1 MLQAVRAQTSGTLST
16 YAQGLRV
23 VSERKPVALANAFE
37 CDVVARSGA
46 NYRLFVDAPFGEAP
60 RGGWPVVYC
69 TDANENFGIVAEI
82 VKRLSRQK
90 NNALVI
96 GIGYVGEKREDYLK
110 QRSFDL
116 TFPASQEWIDERLT
130 ILKGH
135 RFGGADQFLD
145 FLTRELRPWVAENYQ
160 IDNRKQIL
168 LGHSFGGLF
177 ILYTAL
183 TQPEAFSSY
192 IAISPSL
199 WWADGSAKQLEEAG
213 FERIADLPVPPEL
226 FVAVGELEQGGL
238 KHIVSDRPNV
248 LNESP
253 MIDLSR
259 EFVTRLSKRNPQIA
273 AKFVVVAGAHH
284 GSVFIPAVAQGL
296 GEALQ
301 QDPGGGEAGQ

>member
-1 MLQAVRAQTSGTLST
+1 MHQAVHAQTSGTQST
-16 YAQGLRV
+16 YAQGLSV
-23 VSERKPVALANAFE
+23 GTERKPVVLANAFQ

-46 NYRLFVDAPFGEAP
+46 NYRLFVDAPSGEAP
-60 RGGWPVVYC
+60 PGGWPVVYC
-69 TDANENFGIVAEI
+69 TDANENFGIVAGI
-82 VKRLSRQK
+82 VKRLSRQQ
-90 NNALVI
+90 NNAIVI
-96 GIGYVGEKREDYLK
+96 GIGYVGEKREGYLK

-116 TFPASQEWIDERLT
+116 TFPASQEWIDERLA

-145 FLTRELRPWVAENYQ
+145 FLIRELRPWVAENYE

-177 ILYTAL
+177 TLYTAL
-183 TQPEAFSSY
+183 TQPDAFSSY

-199 WWADGSAKQLEEAG
+199 WWADGPATQLEEAG
-213 FERIADLPVPPEL
+213 FERIADLQIQPRL

-238 KHIVSDRPNV
+238 KHVVSDRPNV

-259 EFVTRLSKRNPQIA
+259 DFVSRLSKRNPQIA

-301 QDPGGGEAGQ
+301 KDPAGGQARQ